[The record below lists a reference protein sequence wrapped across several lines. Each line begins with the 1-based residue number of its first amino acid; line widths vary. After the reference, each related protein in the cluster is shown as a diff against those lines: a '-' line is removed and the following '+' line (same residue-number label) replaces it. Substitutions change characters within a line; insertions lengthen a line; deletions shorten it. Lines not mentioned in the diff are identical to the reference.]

1 MLHTERRKYDENW
14 CHKRSS
20 PDALHIIRHIKGAK
34 THSFGGDGRRSNEML
49 FNSLWRIESGGGV
62 RLVER
67 ERVEEICLVV
77 VFLGGHV
84 RRRNI

>member
-1 MLHTERRKYDENW
+1 MERER
-14 CHKRSS
+14 
-20 PDALHIIRHIKGAK
+20 
-34 THSFGGDGRRSNEML
+34 
-49 FNSLWRIESGGGV
+49 
-62 RLVER
+62 ER